1 MDGSFA
7 CPECG
12 SEVEVEG
19 LAPGRQVRCGFCH
32 RLLEVPYLPRVP
44 VPSRRRRFGPS
55 KWVRWTWF
63 ATGVIAA
70 FAVIITGMR
79 FVRREIRSVQEG
91 SINKFI
97 DSSRNHEAA
106 GRLGLALV
114 DLDAAL
120 DLLRRS
126 GTSAHLP
133 LEELRKQRADLA
145 RREFQG
151 SLDQLARPTT
161 GPYPLGEWLG
171 LRARS
176 SKDPDLAELKPK
188 LLLEFRRSLRH
199 QASIQLEAAR
209 KDLDSGRVVA
219 SLQACDR
226 IAKLLSHLP
235 PEDEVT
241 ARRETEALVV
251 RLVET
256 HGVAIETAKGDFVF
270 GSFENYLA
278 RLMPMLLKGLENKG
292 YLPYRDASPWK
303 SAWQHAPYH
312 LRLEVSERQL
322 GNYLSSENRL
332 SRIEAHL
339 VLMTSPRRLVWET
352 RPPAQ
357 TRVPLPGLTVYES
370 RQLAVSRGRMEAF
383 ERRLYEDTRA
393 QIDAKFGQ
401 ALASMPACCE

>member
-12 SEVEVEG
+12 CEVEVEG

-55 KWVRWTWF
+55 KWVRWTWL

-70 FAVIITGMR
+70 VAVIITGMR

-91 SINKFI
+91 SINKLI
-97 DSSRNHEAA
+97 DSSRGHEAA

-126 GTSAHLP
+126 DTSAHLP
-133 LEELRKQRADLA
+133 LEELQNHRADLA

-151 SLDQLARPTT
+151 TLDQLARTAT

-171 LRARS
+171 LIARS
-176 SKDPDLAELKPK
+176 SKDPDLKELKPK
-188 LLLEFRRSLRH
+188 ALLEFRRSLRH
-199 QASIQLEAAR
+199 QTSTELEAAR
-209 KDLDSGRVVA
+209 RDFESGQVVA

-226 IAKLLSHLP
+226 IAKLLPHLP
-235 PEDEVT
+235 PSDEATV
-241 ARRETEALVV
+241 RRETEALVV
-251 RLVET
+251 RLVEA
-256 HGVAIETAKGDFVF
+256 HGVVIESSKGQFVF
-270 GSFENYLA
+270 GSFENYLS
-278 RLMPMLLKGLENKG
+278 RLLPMLLKSLENKG
-292 YLPYRDASPWK
+292 YLPNRETSPWK
-303 SAWQHAPYH
+303 SAWQRAPYH

-339 VLMTSPRRLVWET
+339 VLKSPRRLVWET

-370 RQLAVSRGRMEAF
+370 RQLAVRRERMEAF
-383 ERRLYEDTRA
+383 ERRLYEDARA
-393 QIDAKFGQ
+393 QIDAKFGL
-401 ALASMPACCE
+401 ALTSMPACCE